1 MHELSIAMN
10 IVEIAEEEAEK
21 SGASRIMK
29 IELVVGKLSGVVYE
43 ALDFA
48 LQEAIKNTM
57 LEKAEIKIIQLAGEA
72 RCLKCSHTFLA
83 ENLFEN
89 CPKCNHQICQITQ
102 GKELKINSLY
112 VD

>member
-10 IVEIAEEEAEK
+10 IIEIAEEEAKK
-21 SGASRIMK
+21 SGAKKIVS
-29 IELVVGKLSGVVYE
+29 IELAVGKLSGVVYE

-57 LEKAEIKIIQLAGEA
+57 LEKAEIMINQLEGKAV
-72 RCLKCSHTFLA
+72 CLKCLHHFQL
-83 ENLFEN
+83 ENLYEV
-89 CPKCNHQICQITQ
+89 CPECKHPLCSIIQ
-102 GKELKINSLY
+102 GKELKINSLL